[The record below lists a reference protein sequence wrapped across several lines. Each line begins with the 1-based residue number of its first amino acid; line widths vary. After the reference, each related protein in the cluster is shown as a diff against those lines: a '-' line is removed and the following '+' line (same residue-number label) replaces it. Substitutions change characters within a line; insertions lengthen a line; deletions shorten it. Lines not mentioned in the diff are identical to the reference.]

1 MRSNHQKEHRSLKGL
16 ERPDASRAFLF
27 YRMSHLRDMGK
38 SILITGA
45 GSGIGRATA
54 LKAAESG
61 YRVVLVGRRP
71 VPLEETHRALS
82 GDNHVVMSCDV
93 ADRVAFQEGLV
104 KSLGEP
110 GSGASPLVAVF
121 ANAGIGGSNHYED
134 GEALDR
140 WGAIMRANVT
150 GVYVTLNACKPY
162 LLASGQQ
169 VTHAVATSS
178 VLARF
183 GVPNQSAYVTSKT
196 AVLGLVR
203 SLAAEWGPDGILV
216 NALCPGWVETEM
228 ARESIQRMADSQGL
242 SFAECMAQQCAMLP
256 TGRMS
261 SPEDM
266 ADVVLWMVS
275 EKQKSMTGQGLDVNN
290 GSWMS

>member
-1 MRSNHQKEHRSLKGL
+1 
-16 ERPDASRAFLF
+16 
-27 YRMSHLRDMGK
+27 MSHLRDMGK

-71 VPLEETHRALS
+71 APLEETHRALS

-110 GSGASPLVAVF
+110 GSGVSPLVAVF